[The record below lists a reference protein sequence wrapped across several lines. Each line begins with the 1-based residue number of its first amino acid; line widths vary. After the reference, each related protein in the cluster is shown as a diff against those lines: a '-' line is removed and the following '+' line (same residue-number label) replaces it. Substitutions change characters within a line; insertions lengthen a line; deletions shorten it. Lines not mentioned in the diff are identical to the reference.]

1 MPTIHFRMGG
11 WEGVLRSE
19 NDYLDTIKIMN
30 SKAFTSYYLHN
41 YVIMMDYN
49 DINDWNFY
57 VLPGAIG
64 VFLRSLLVSKL
75 FLDKSNQAKAKNPE
89 EGLGHVSTIQ
99 NQIGS
104 VFSNGVVFY
113 DKILNLEPIKVYF

>member
-1 MPTIHFRMGG
+1 
-11 WEGVLRSE
+11 
-19 NDYLDTIKIMN
+19 
-30 SKAFTSYYLHN
+30 
-41 YVIMMDYN
+41 MMDYN

-64 VFLRSLLVSKL
+64 VFLCSLLVSKL

-89 EGLGHVSTIQ
+89 EGLGCVSTIQ